1 MKSLLLSIFICIGFA
16 SNAQTTLTTAVDFTA
31 KDIDGN
37 TFNLFNKLDENKYV
51 VIDFL
56 FTNCGPCQNA
66 APKLYEA
73 FVNYGSNSPSAQI
86 YFVSINRDDNNDVMH
101 SWESTYMN
109 PTGPYPL
116 GISGT
121 EGSSDGGPQNF
132 SSLYG
137 ITAYPTM
144 ILIAPNREIVE
155 QDMWPIST
163 WTDFRTYF
171 QSHGLNPTIASVVNP
186 SLLTADL
193 SLYPSHAS
201 DLVSID
207 AKGNKIN
214 SIRFYDILGNM
225 VFNKSVNGS
234 TSIENIDVSIL
245 RSGIY
250 FADVLLNEKD
260 RHVVKFVKN

>member
-1 MKSLLLSIFICIGFA
+1 MKSLLLGIFAFMGFA

-37 TFNLFNKLDENKYV
+37 TFNLFSKLDENKYV

-56 FTNCGPCQNA
+56 FTNCGPCQNTG
-66 APKLYEA
+66 PKLFEA
-73 FVNYGSNSPSAQI
+73 FVNYGSNSPAAQI
-86 YFVSINRDDNNDVMH
+86 YFVSINRDDNNAVMQ

-121 EGSSDGGPQNF
+121 EGSSSGGPQSF

-137 ITAYPTM
+137 ISAYPTM

-155 QDMWPIST
+155 QDMWPINT
-163 WTDFRTYF
+163 WSDFSTYF
-171 QSHGLNPTIASVVNP
+171 QSHGLNPTIASVANP
-186 SLLTADL
+186 NVSLSNV

-207 AKGNKIN
+207 AKGNKIK
-214 SIRFYDILGNM
+214 SIRLFDILGN
-225 VFNKSVNGS
+225 VVLNKNVNSSQG
-234 TSIENIDVSIL
+234 IENIDVSIL

-250 FADVLLNEKD
+250 FAEVILNEKE
-260 RHVVKFVKN
+260 RQVLKFVKN